1 MKKFFT
7 LICAMICAV
16 AANAATV
23 DDIAVCKHSYVLVC
37 DNYTGNGVVQ
47 RVKGS
52 LFGANHFLDVTGGS
66 INSGKGKVNL
76 ADPAA
81 LTALNGQDL
90 EAFSAKYGKYGEHLN
105 SLRLKNAQDVIA
117 VKLTEGSKL
126 IFVGQGN
133 DKVGKDARI
142 PKVATNAALTEGVVN
157 AAPDASFGQTPS
169 GYVYEVKVDKTAT
182 YYIGTYNGDTFFSYI
197 IVEANEAPGTP
208 TVEVGD
214 QTYAG
219 GLWFSEVTCTPNK
232 VSMMGKEMNTVVTYT
247 TDGSEP
253 NASSP
258 LYKEPIKVYK
268 DQTVRFQAYY
278 DMTGTGA
285 QPKEQ
290 QKLENAD
297 NEAVVSF
304 TFNAPSLKC
313 EDGVVTVTTEYEGAK
328 NYISV
333 NGGEFTEGNSTTLNE
348 SAIVTAK
355 SVIVN
360 GSYATFET
368 NPASIDA
375 LVLNPITEEVTVTV
389 SGEAVVDEEA
399 TETSKTGTIYKV
411 ENGVINANK
420 MQFFNKGMQFKAI
433 ATADAKN
440 AKYQVPEGQEAYMMF
455 GNDSRLYFE
464 IGCDSVDVEVVC
476 SKNSCKTLNEEE
488 DETVTTARQ
497 CFVNVSGK
505 NYGWDNCTYKED
517 KKTVDTWTPAAEIK
531 TTITFGLVKGS
542 YYFAKYSGTGNIL
555 LSSIKITPVEKTD
568 AIKNVNAAA
577 AAKTVKAIENG
588 QLVIKSAK
596 GTFNVAGAQM
606 K

>member
-7 LICAMICAV
+7 LICAMICAF
-16 AANAATV
+16 AANAANEG
-23 DDIAVCKHSYVLVC
+23 DIAVTKHSYVLVC

-66 INSGKGKVNL
+66 VATNKGKANL
-76 ADPAA
+76 ADPTT

-105 SLRLKNAQDVIA
+105 SLRLKNTQDVIA
-117 VKLTEGSKL
+117 VKLTEGSKV

-133 DKVGKDARI
+133 DKAGKDARI

-157 AAPDASFGQTPS
+157 AAPDADFGKTPA

-182 YYIGTYNGDTFFSYI
+182 YYIGSYNGDMFLSYI
-197 IVEANEAPGTP
+197 IVEANEPLGTP
-208 TVEVGD
+208 QVEVSD
-214 QTYAG
+214 QTYAN
-219 GLWFSEVTCTPNK
+219 GLWFAEVTCTPQP
-232 VSMMGKEMNTVVTYT
+232 VTEEGESIPTLVTYT

-258 LYKEPIKVYK
+258 VYKDPIKVYSDATIK
-268 DQTVRFQAYY
+268 FQAYY
-278 DMTGTGA
+278 DWGTGA
-285 QPKEQ
+285 AEEEKIDG
-290 QKLENAD
+290 AD
-297 NEAVVSF
+297 NEGVVSF
-304 TFNAPSLKC
+304 KFDAPSLKC
-313 EDGVVTVTTEYEGAK
+313 ENGVVTVTSEYEGAK
-328 NYISV
+328 NMISK
-333 NGGEFTEGNSTTLNE
+333 NGGEFTEGNSITLEE

-368 NPASIDA
+368 LPASIDA

-399 TETSKTGTIYKV
+399 TATSTTGTIYKV
-411 ENGVINANK
+411 ENGVINADK
-420 MQFFNKGMQFKAI
+420 MQFFNKGMQFKAL
-433 ATADAKN
+433 ANADAKN
-440 AKYQVPEGQEAYMMF
+440 AKFQVPAGQEAYMMF

-488 DETVTTARQ
+488 DGSVTTDRK

-505 NYGWDNCTYKED
+505 TYGFDNCTYQED
-517 KKTVDTWTPAAEIK
+517 GKTVDTWTPAAEIK

-555 LSSIKITPVEKTD
+555 LSSIKITPAEAS
-568 AIKNVNAAA
+568 AIKNVNAAS
-577 AAKTVKAIENG
+577 AAKVIKTIENG